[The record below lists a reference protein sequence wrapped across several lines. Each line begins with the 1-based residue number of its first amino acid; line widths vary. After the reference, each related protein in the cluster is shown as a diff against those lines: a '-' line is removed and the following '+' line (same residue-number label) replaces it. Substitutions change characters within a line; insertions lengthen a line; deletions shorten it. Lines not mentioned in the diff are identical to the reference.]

1 MRCVL
6 WTVVLSVRYPLGTP
20 GNPAPA
26 ISYYAV
32 RAMAVTAPPPAST
45 NPFRRVAE
53 DLRAERR
60 ILGPLPPGPTRFSLT
75 RTRAF
80 VRNPLPVLLEAYE
93 QYGPI
98 FTIRV
103 LHSPVVFMVG
113 PAANHYM
120 TVSHAE
126 NFRWRDGGLGD
137 LVPLLGDGL
146 LTIDGET
153 HRTARRIM
161 LPAFHRERTLAAGE
175 TILEEAAAALD
186 RWSPG
191 QRLDVYRWTRELAL
205 RIAMRA
211 LFGFD
216 PREDGSGKEL
226 AHEFEVGLGYHGR
239 DYLLQVLRGPGTPWA
254 RMHLARRRIDAVI
267 FAEIARRRREPAGE
281 RTDLLS
287 LLLDARDEDGG
298 SLSDVQVRDQVMTLL
313 FAGHDTTTATVTF
326 MLYELARH
334 PHEIARLVEEQ
345 DRVLAG
351 RSPTAAELVSDLPR
365 LDAALD
371 ETLRLYPAAW
381 VGPRRAARSFEFAGR
396 TVPAGVLVNYSSWVS
411 HRLPEVFPDP
421 EAFVPDRFTPENR
434 SRLPKGAYVPFG
446 GGSRIC
452 LGMRFGQLEIKALLT
467 LILQRFRLELAP
479 GREMT
484 VHPTPTLGP
493 RDGLPMV
500 VRARRGH

>member
-1 MRCVL
+1 
-6 WTVVLSVRYPLGTP
+6 
-20 GNPAPA
+20 
-26 ISYYAV
+26 
-32 RAMAVTAPPPAST
+32 MAVSAPPPVST
-45 NPFRRVAE
+45 NPLGRVAE

-60 ILGPLPPGPTRFSLT
+60 VEDSLPPGPTRFSLG

-80 VRNPLPVLLEAYE
+80 ARNPLPVLLEAYE
-93 QYGPI
+93 RYGSV
-98 FTIRV
+98 FTVRV
-103 LHSPVVFMVG
+103 LHAPVIFMIG

-126 NFRWRDGGLGD
+126 NFRWRDGSMGD
-137 LVPLLGDGL
+137 LIPLLGDGL
-146 LTIDGET
+146 LTIDGEA
-153 HRTARRIM
+153 HRSARRIM
-161 LPAFHRERTLAAGE
+161 LPAFHRERVLDAG
-175 TILEEAAAALD
+175 TTMLEEAAAALE
-186 RWSPG
+186 RWAPG
-191 QRLDVYRWTRELAL
+191 QRLDLYRWTRELAL

-216 PREDGSGKEL
+216 PRQGGSGGAL

-254 RMHLARRRIDAVI
+254 RMQLARRRIDAVI
-267 FAEIARRRREPAGE
+267 FSEITRRRREPADE
-281 RTDLLS
+281 RADLLS
-287 LLLDARDEDGG
+287 LLLDARDEDGA
-298 SLSDVQVRDQVMTLL
+298 SLSDLQVRDQVMTLL

-334 PHEIARLVEEQ
+334 PHELARLVAEQ

-351 RSPTAAELVSDLPR
+351 RSPTPAELAGELPR

-381 VGPRRAARSFEFAGR
+381 VGPRRAVRSFEFAGR
-396 TVPAGVLVNYSSWVS
+396 TVPAGMLVNYSSWVS

-434 SRLPKGAYVPFG
+434 ARLPKGAYVPFG

-452 LGMRFGQLEIKALLT
+452 LGMRFGQLEIKALVT